1 MTKVLTVICIACIIG
16 ILTAIFTPNPE
27 ARAADIPVTVT
38 IPEEDN
44 YAIFVPNGY
53 EGVVVASQALPDEKV
68 F

>member
-27 ARAADIPVTVT
+27 ARASDIPVSVT

-53 EGVVVASQALPDEKV
+53 EGVIVASQALPDEKV

>member
-1 MTKVLTVICIACIIG
+1 MTKVLTVICVAGIIG
-16 ILTAIFTPNPE
+16 ILAVIFTPNPE
-27 ARAADIPVTVT
+27 ARASELPVTVT